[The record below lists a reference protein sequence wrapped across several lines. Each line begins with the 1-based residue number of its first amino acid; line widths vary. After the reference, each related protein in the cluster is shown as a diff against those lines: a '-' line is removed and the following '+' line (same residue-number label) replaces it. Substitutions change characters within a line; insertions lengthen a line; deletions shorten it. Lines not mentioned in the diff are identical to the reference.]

1 MFFYCERKLLN
12 HPGVCPAATSYQL
25 TVSSISLVWA
35 AETQKRALDSM
46 MGVAGKPT
54 TTVPMFLFT
63 ISRPKALK
71 RQKHHPRSWFPHLKL
86 DALLGHNIQSQATHP
101 ILAGMYSI
109 RGTTGESSLP

>member
-1 MFFYCERKLLN
+1 M
-12 HPGVCPAATSYQL
+12 
-25 TVSSISLVWA
+25 SSISLVWA

-54 TTVPMFLFT
+54 TTVPMFLLS
-63 ISRPKALK
+63 ISRPNALK
-71 RQKHHPRSWFPHLKL
+71 SNGDVRHEALRDDWISPNKRDPNSQTRHFTQQKK
-86 DALLGHNIQSQATHP
+86 ITHP